1 MNYQDFQDFVNELKQ
16 EGDSHILIKRELLE
30 NCYGWEFFPETSEIV
45 EVYVNIEPDGEV
57 RGHIEQPNGVLI
69 ADELGNGDAAL
80 SEIFE
85 IGLDLVEDAIW
96 NDCSTRNRTGLNE
109 FGSWVFNILEQVR
122 NGTDLEG
129 CIDSLQ
135 KKTSYV
141 FVSIIKK
148 IAEIKVMIR

>member
-16 EGDSHILIKRELLE
+16 EGESNITVNKKSLE
-30 NCYGWEFFPETSEIV
+30 QKGWEFGEETPEKLN
-45 EVYVNIEPDGEV
+45 VYFRESDDTI
-57 RGHIEQPNGVLI
+57 RGHVEQTDGVLI

-109 FGSWVFNILEQVR
+109 FGSWTSNILGQVR
-122 NGTDLEG
+122 NDTDLEG

-135 KKTSYV
+135 SKTSYV
-141 FVSIIKK
+141 FASLLKK
-148 IAEIKVMIR
+148 IAEIKVMIG